1 MTTTTETYTE
11 IGTEIATA
19 TATAIDTCIEANANA
34 GTAIVVGGAMDSA
47 EDWLTRPRIGQLAG
61 TNEQTIDRDI
71 KRHGFESRSLPNG
84 TKLFRVSD
92 FIRIGRI
99 KATDIPNGLT
109 AGQAVEVLRL
119 QEQVAALLREN
130 GELRGRL
137 EEVRGA
143 GDLMRAQLEA
153 KDSQIRASDSN
164 LRAALTL
171 ATRTAA

>member
-1 MTTTTETYTE
+1 MTTMETYTQ
-11 IGTEIATA
+11 IDTDVDIEIATA
-19 TATAIDTCIEANANA
+19 MDTCTEASADAGTATAADGALDT
-34 GTAIVVGGAMDSA
+34 A

-61 TNEQTIDRDI
+61 KNEQTIDRDI
-71 KRHGFESRSLPNG
+71 KRHGFEFRSLPNG
-84 TKLFRVSD
+84 TKVFRVSD

-119 QEQVAALLREN
+119 QEQVAALLRET